1 MRDNLEMSDKI
12 VLFLM
17 QCSKTS
23 TIDLG
28 DFFLNRNPVLPE
40 TTASLQ
46 PGHPKPEKHNL
57 MPKLPLLLLENLP
70 VGGQHKYMSFSQHTM
85 HFVGKTA
92 NFHRAITV

>member
-1 MRDNLEMSDKI
+1 MRDNLEMSDKT

-28 DFFLNRNPVLPE
+28 IFSNRNPVLPE

-46 PGHPKPEKHNL
+46 PGTSETRETQP
-57 MPKLPLLLLENLP
+57 MPKLPLLLLKTFP